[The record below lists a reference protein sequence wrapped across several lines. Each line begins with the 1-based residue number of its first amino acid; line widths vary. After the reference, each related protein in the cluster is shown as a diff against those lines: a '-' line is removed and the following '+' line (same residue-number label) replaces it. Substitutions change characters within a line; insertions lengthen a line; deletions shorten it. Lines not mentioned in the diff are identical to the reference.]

1 MSKFRS
7 GFDKFDL
14 TGKTALISGG
24 AGLLGKEHAKAILSA
39 NGNVVLWDL
48 NETALS
54 RAVLELRSYFS
65 ESKIQSF
72 VIDVTKE
79 DEILKGAD
87 CLKEMGVKIQIL
99 INNVAANPN
108 YSNSSDL
115 NEFSRFENFE
125 LNDWNSQISIGL
137 TSAFL
142 CSKIIGRRM
151 VENGGGV
158 ILNISSDLS
167 VIAPDQRLYHRESLT
182 LGQQPVKPVTYSV
195 VKAGLIGL
203 TLYLAT
209 YWNEAGI
216 RVNALSP
223 GGIFN
228 DQPEEFVERISK
240 LIPLGRMAKKD
251 EYQSA
256 VQFLCSEASSYMT
269 GQNIVIDGGRSVW

>member
-79 DEILKGAD
+79 DEILKGSD

-142 CSKIIGRRM
+142 CSKIIGLRM

-167 VIAPDQRLYHRESLT
+167 VIAPDQRLYQRESLT

>member
-1 MSKFRS
+1 MSKFGS

-65 ESKIQSF
+65 DSKIQSF

-79 DEILKGAD
+79 DEILKGSD

-115 NEFSRFENFE
+115 NEFSRFENFG

-142 CSKIIGRRM
+142 CSKIIGLRM

-167 VIAPDQRLYHRESLT
+167 VIAPDQRLYQRESLT

>member
-1 MSKFRS
+1 M
-7 GFDKFDL
+7 
-14 TGKTALISGG
+14 ISGG

-65 ESKIQSF
+65 DSKIQSF

-79 DEILKGAD
+79 DEILKGSD

-115 NEFSRFENFE
+115 NEFSRFENFG

-142 CSKIIGRRM
+142 CSKIIGLRM

-167 VIAPDQRLYHRESLT
+167 VIAPDQRLYQRESLT
-182 LGQQPVKPVTYSV
+182 LCHSAKRGSCVALDKGKTIFQCNQVDANSHGQDCAQ
-195 VKAGLIGL
+195 
-203 TLYLAT
+203 
-209 YWNEAGI
+209 
-216 RVNALSP
+216 VNMKFSTKR
-223 GGIFN
+223 N
-228 DQPEEFVERISK
+228 VRQ
-240 LIPLGRMAKKD
+240 
-251 EYQSA
+251 
-256 VQFLCSEASSYMT
+256 
-269 GQNIVIDGGRSVW
+269 